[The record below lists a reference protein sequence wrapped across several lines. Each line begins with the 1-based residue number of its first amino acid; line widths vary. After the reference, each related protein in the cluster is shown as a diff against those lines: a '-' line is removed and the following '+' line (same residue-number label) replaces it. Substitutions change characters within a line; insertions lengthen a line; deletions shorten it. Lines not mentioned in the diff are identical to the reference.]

1 RKMAFKVRPSFTV
14 VFRCDRE
21 RQGGDCLPILPMRLD
36 FSAPVDRSLASRIV
50 LRAADGTARAPV
62 LPDDMPGDP
71 FVSGAV
77 FEGPF
82 PEKSRFHIEIPAGL
96 ADDAGRTPANRGK
109 FPLAVATGAFPPL
122 AKFPAPFGIVEL
134 RGDAALPLT
143 VRNIE
148 ARATG
153 RIYELREG
161 REERIVDWL
170 RKVDRAEERREGRS
184 VPLLA
189 DMKEATEFAVPKP
202 GGEKAFEVV
211 GIPFSR
217 PGFYVVEIGSE
228 RLGKSLLDGKG
239 TMHVAAAALV
249 TNLAA
254 HLKRGRESSLV
265 WVTTLDRG
273 EPVEGADVAV
283 RDPKGLVL
291 WEGKTGADGVARI
304 REALPDPGHS
314 EGCSPYCGLY
324 ATARKGD
331 DLTFV
336 FSEWQEGIEPYRFRV
351 PTSYRADPAIAHTVF
366 DRTLFQAGETVRM
379 KHFLR
384 RHALDG
390 LFYGVFLREKAPA
403 AKGARTAVG
412 GYTEGDEEYA
422 HMGRGDRYA
431 GSFRVEEYRVPLMKG
446 SVNLVGEPRANARE
460 VELDLLVSYL
470 SGGGAGGTAVRLRT
484 DVSPRAV
491 SFAGYGDFV
500 FSNGRVV
507 EGISRREG
515 DESEAWDEEDE
526 ARTEEGAAPGKS
538 SVRTRDLVLDAH
550 GALRTKVTGI
560 ARSLAS
566 RDLVAE
572 LEYSDPNGEIQAVST
587 RVPLWPSRVLL
598 GIKPDSWAAS
608 KEAFKFHIAAL
619 DLSGAPVKDAAVAVD
634 LFQRKSYTH
643 RKRLLG
649 GVYAYEHT
657 EEIVKIGA
665 LCKGATDKLGLL
677 ACETKSPV
685 SGNVILQASAADAE
699 GNASFAHRDVWVAG
713 KDDWWFDVSSQDR
726 IDLLPEKR
734 RYEPG
739 ETAVFQVRMPFREAT
754 ALVTV
759 EREGIADVYVRK
771 LSGKSPV
778 VEIPVKPYHAPNVYV
793 SVLCVRG
800 RAADAAPTATVD
812 LGKPAFKLGIAG
824 IDVGWKVHEMK
835 VEVKPEHDV
844 YRVREKAKVTV
855 RAARAD
861 GGPLPKGTEVVVAAV
876 DEGLLELAPNA
887 SWNLLE
893 AMMRRRSY
901 EVSTSTAQMQVVG
914 KRHYGLKSQPQGG
927 GGAMRAMA

>member
-1 RKMAFKVRPSFTV
+1 M
-14 VFRCDRE
+14 
-21 RQGGDCLPILPMRLD
+21 
-36 FSAPVDRSLASRIV
+36 
-50 LRAADGTARAPV
+50 
-62 LPDDMPGDP
+62 
-71 FVSGAV
+71 
-77 FEGPF
+77 
-82 PEKSRFHIEIPAGL
+82 
-96 ADDAGRTPANRGK
+96 
-109 FPLAVATGAFPPL
+109 
-122 AKFPAPFGIVEL
+122 
-134 RGDAALPLT
+134 
-143 VRNIE
+143 
-148 ARATG
+148 
-153 RIYELREG
+153 
-161 REERIVDWL
+161 
-170 RKVDRAEERREGRS
+170 
-184 VPLLA
+184 
-189 DMKEATEFAVPKP
+189 
-202 GGEKAFEVV
+202 
-211 GIPFSR
+211 
-217 PGFYVVEIGSE
+217 
-228 RLGKSLLDGKG
+228 
-239 TMHVAAAALV
+239 
-249 TNLAA
+249 
-254 HLKRGRESSLV
+254 
-265 WVTTLDRG
+265 
-273 EPVEGADVAV
+273 
-283 RDPKGLVL
+283 
-291 WEGKTGADGVARI
+291 
-304 REALPDPGHS
+304 
-314 EGCSPYCGLY
+314 
-324 ATARKGD
+324 
-331 DLTFV
+331 
-336 FSEWQEGIEPYRFRV
+336 
-351 PTSYRADPAIAHTVF
+351 F

-390 LFYGVFLREKAPA
+390 LFNIGEGLPATVLLRHEGSGQRFEMPLAWAPDGSAASEWAIPKEAKLGVYGVFLREKAPA

-412 GYTEGDEEYA
+412 GYAEGDEEYA

-446 SVNLVGEPRANARE
+446 TVSLAGGPRVNARE
-460 VELDLLVSYL
+460 VELDLFVSYL
-470 SGGGAGGTAVRLRT
+470 SGGGAGGAAVRLRT

-491 SFAGYGDFV
+491 GFAGYGDFV

-515 DESEAWDEEDE
+515 DEADAWDEEG
-526 ARTEEGAAPGKS
+526 EGPAEGPAPEKS

-550 GALRTKVTGI
+550 GALRTKVAGI
-560 ARSLAS
+560 ARSPAA
-566 RDLVAE
+566 RELVAE

-608 KEAFKFHIAAL
+608 KEAFKFHVAAL

-665 LCKGATDKLGLL
+665 LCKGATDELGLL

-726 IDLLPEKR
+726 IDLLPEKK

-835 VEVKPEHDV
+835 VEVKPE
-844 YRVREKAKVTV
+844 RGRLPRPGE
-855 RAARAD
+855 
-861 GGPLPKGTEVVVAAV
+861 GEGEGPRGA
-876 DEGLLELAPNA
+876 G
-887 SWNLLE
+887 
-893 AMMRRRSY
+893 RRRPAA
-901 EVSTSTAQMQVVG
+901 EG
-914 KRHYGLKSQPQGG
+914 DRGRRGG
-927 GGAMRAMA
+927 GGRGASRARPERELEPPRGDDAAALLRGEHVDGADAGRREAAFRPQKPAAGRRRGDDGQGRRAAGGPRALRDDPVLERARAAGRERGGGGRDPAQRLPDLLPDRRGGERRGGVLRHRGGVHPVHPGRHGAFGPSRDGARGRPVSRRLHRAQRLRQGDEGPGGRQGGAPGREGSPGPGRR